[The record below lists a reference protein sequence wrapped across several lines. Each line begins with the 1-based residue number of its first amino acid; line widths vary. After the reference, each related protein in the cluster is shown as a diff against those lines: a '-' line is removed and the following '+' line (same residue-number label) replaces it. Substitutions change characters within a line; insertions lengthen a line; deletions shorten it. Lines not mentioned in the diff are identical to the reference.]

1 MYTDLMDMHKQ
12 AMEVM
17 EERGVALRSKL
28 KQEKDYLIEEEK
40 KLSGNEF
47 SLKNDKE
54 QLDLRKKNEKREL
67 ESGIAEQE
75 KKISELE
82 RALSSITNELET
94 HDETVGAGSS
104 LELNKERA
112 SQKRLLDAERAR
124 LEKIDKEED
133 ESRAENLRNL
143 QTVISEK
150 SVQLLQ
156 LKEGANG
163 TKFANPLYQQEASS
177 NVNNAGSSG
186 GDIKSNMSIG
196 KETPDTTTA
205 KKPKKKWK
213 LFG

>member
-1 MYTDLMDMHKQ
+1 M
-12 AMEVM
+12 
-17 EERGVALRSKL
+17 
-28 KQEKDYLIEEEK
+28 
-40 KLSGNEF
+40 
-47 SLKNDKE
+47 
-54 QLDLRKKNEKREL
+54 

-150 SVQLLQ
+150 SVQLLR
-156 LKEGANG
+156 
-163 TKFANPLYQQEASS
+163 
-177 NVNNAGSSG
+177 
-186 GDIKSNMSIG
+186 
-196 KETPDTTTA
+196 
-205 KKPKKKWK
+205 K
-213 LFG
+213 LLPN